1 MLDYLALACLF
12 ALCIGHFFLIRGC
25 VEIKN
30 AGGGLTTMMD
40 SKMAETNNLLNEVA
54 ELLDEFV
61 GQSVASASPTQ
72 TGSPL
77 QAILSTFLNNQMAM
91 SDEHASTEAER
102 AIRSEILDSTTT
114 TFSQDDE
121 RSEYST
127 EPIGA

>member
-12 ALCIGHFFLIRGC
+12 LLCIGHFFLIRGC

-30 AGGGLTTMMD
+30 AGGGLTSMMD

-61 GQSVASASPTQ
+61 GQSVAPTSPTQ

-77 QAILSTFLNNQMAM
+77 QVLLSTFLNNKMAM
-91 SDEHASTEAER
+91 SDVHASTQAER
-102 AIRSEILDSTTT
+102 AIRSEINDSTTT
-114 TFSQDDE
+114 TTEENQSWE
-121 RSEYST
+121 RTSEL
-127 EPIGA
+127 PRP